1 MKNKKKKIV
10 EKKRPSTRKSV
21 NKEFADNTM
30 SRAVFF
36 GMLRAALRSKSRYWP
51 SFKICRDRN
60 KIPYTGI
67 NKRRK
72 WLYVC
77 EECHIPYDIKK
88 VNVHHSES
96 CGKLNSF
103 EDLPG
108 FCERLFC
115 SSEKLTLLCEECH
128 KKRHINDKIIENET
142 SK

>member
-1 MKNKKKKIV
+1 MRNKKKKIT
-10 EKKRPSTRKSV
+10 EKKKKPSVRKSV
-21 NKEFADNTM
+21 NKPFADNTM
-30 SRAVFF
+30 SASAFF
-36 GMLRAALRSKSRYWP
+36 GMIRSALRNKSRFFY
-51 SFKICRDRN
+51 SMKVCRDRT

-77 EECHIPYDIKK
+77 EECHIPYNLEKT
-88 VNVHHSES
+88 NVHHLQE

-115 SSEKLTLLCEECH
+115 SSEKMILLCENCH
-128 KKRHINDKIIENET
+128 KKIHENET
-142 SK
+142 GK